1 MPVSSVSSAT
11 AAEPAIS
18 SSTQGKDALGKDAF
32 LKLLVA
38 QLSHQDPLKPMDGT
52 QMVTQLAQFSAL
64 EQAVAQSAKLDL
76 LSTQMSGL
84 SNAATTDL
92 VGKTVTVRG
101 KAIAFDGVSPTGLS
115 VTLGGAAAKCTVTI
129 RDATGAPVRTID
141 LGSRPAG
148 ALPIAWDGKDD
159 HGNKVPAGSYTCDVK
174 ATNAAG
180 ATVPVSQDVTGKV
193 VKVSFE
199 KGYPE
204 ITLDSGAT
212 APVSDLISVGAS
224 KSPP

>member
-1 MPVSSVSSAT
+1 MPVSSVSGATTTQADPTASA
-11 AAEPAIS
+11 
-18 SSTQGKDALGKDAF
+18 QGNSALGKDAF

-76 LSTQMSGL
+76 LSTQVSGL

-101 KAIAFDGVSPTGLS
+101 KSIAFDGVKPTGLS
-115 VTLGGAAAKCTVTI
+115 VSLAGAATKCTVTI
-129 RDATGAPVRTID
+129 RDGNGNPVRTMEV
-141 LGSRPAG
+141 GARPAG
-148 ALPIAWDGKDD
+148 TLAVAWDGKDD
-159 HGNKVPAGSYTCDVK
+159 KGNTVPAGSYSCDVK

-180 ATVPVSQDVTGKV
+180 ASIAVSQDVSGKV
-193 VKVSFE
+193 VRVSFD

-204 ITLDSGAT
+204 LTLDSGAT
-212 APVSDLISVGAS
+212 APVSDLISVGGA
-224 KSPP
+224 K

>member
-1 MPVSSVSSAT
+1 MPVSSVSGASAT
-11 AAEPAIS
+11 PIDS
-18 SSTQGKDALGKDAF
+18 SPTKGKDALGKDAF

-76 LSTQMSGL
+76 LSTQVSGL

-101 KAIAFDGVSPTGLS
+101 KAIAFDGSSPTGLS
-115 VTLGGAAAKCTVTI
+115 VALGGAASKCTVTI
-129 RDATGAPVRTID
+129 RDANGNPVRTMD
-141 LGSRPAG
+141 LGARPAG
-148 ALPIAWDGKDD
+148 TTPIAWDGKDD
-159 HGNKVPAGSYTCDVK
+159 KGNTVAAGSYTCDVK

-180 ATVPVSQDVTGKV
+180 SSVAVSQDVTGKV
-193 VKVSFE
+193 VRVSFE

-204 ITLDSGAT
+204 LTLDSGAT
-212 APVSDLISVGAS
+212 APVSDLISVGGA
-224 KSPP
+224 KNPP

>member
-1 MPVSSVSSAT
+1 MSVSSVSGAT
-11 AAEPAIS
+11 TAQAT
-18 SSTQGKDALGKDAF
+18 SSTTTSKDALGKDAF

-38 QLSHQDPLKPMDGT
+38 QLSHQDPLKPMDGE

-76 LSTQMSGL
+76 LSTQISGL

-101 KAIAFDGVSPTGLS
+101 QAIAWDGKTATGVSVNLS
-115 VTLGGAAAKCTVTI
+115 GAAEKCTVTI
-129 RDATGAPVRTID
+129 RDANGTAVRTIEM
-141 LGSRPAG
+141 G
-148 ALPIAWDGKDD
+148 ARAPGAMPIAWDGKDD
-159 HGNKVPAGSYTCDVK
+159 KGNPVAAGSYTVDVK

-180 ATVPVSQDVTGKV
+180 ASVPVSQDVTGKV
-193 VKVSFE
+193 VRVSFD

-204 ITLDSGAT
+204 LTLDSGAT
-212 APVSDLISVGAS
+212 APVSDLISVGNG
-224 KSPP
+224 KP